1 MVVRNHF
8 KLTEPKPF
16 KSWHC
21 QDWFDPSRPPI
32 GKFNDK
38 SLKLVSVLHQG
49 LPLLVIR
56 IADGV
61 SLFTNS
67 IRRLQ
72 RSIYQCNYSD
82 SGARPRLP
90 DSPLSGETALHF
102 STFGRSKYLAAC
114 VLSCEATHLIVLIN
128 SSAPPTAVD
137 TCCVLLIYGSTV
149 YTIYRSG
156 LYCKIL
162 NRGYFLLAEK

>member
-1 MVVRNHF
+1 MYCIKVYR
-8 KLTEPKPF
+8 
-16 KSWHC
+16 
-21 QDWFDPSRPPI
+21 
-32 GKFNDK
+32 
-38 SLKLVSVLHQG
+38 SLSSG
-49 LPLLVIR
+49 LRTASLFSR
-56 IADGV
+56 IASDA
-61 SLFTNS
+61 S
-67 IRRLQ
+67 RLQ
-72 RSIYQCNYSD
+72 RSIYQRNYSD

-149 YTIYRSG
+149 YTIYSSG
-156 LYCKIL
+156 LYCESSL
-162 NRGYFLLAEK
+162 YFADWRPQSSLPDA